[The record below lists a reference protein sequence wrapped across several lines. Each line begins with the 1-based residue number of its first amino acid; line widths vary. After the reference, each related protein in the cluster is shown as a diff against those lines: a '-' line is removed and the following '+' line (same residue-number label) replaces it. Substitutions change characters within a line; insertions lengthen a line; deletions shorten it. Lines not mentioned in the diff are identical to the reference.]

1 MNSLKY
7 SVISKFLF
15 KERLNK
21 IREKKSLYDSMDGN
35 FSAISKFQLER
46 FNKVWDYARVNIPF
60 YAYWASQYNLPDRL
74 ESISELKKFP
84 VLTKDL
90 LQQHESLIF
99 KEGKSYQTVVT
110 GGSTGQPT
118 KFITTP
124 SEKNIEYANTYLGRG
139 AFGIEP
145 LQPTILFW
153 GHSHLFGSGLNGK
166 INEVKRQVL
175 DSIVS
180 IKRLNAYDLST
191 KTIESYVKL
200 LGRLN
205 ADCIIGYTSSIYSIS
220 RFILDNQITLPLFR
234 KLKGVIVTSET
245 VTDHDVSVINAAFG
259 CPVVIEYGMAETSVV
274 AYSTPKE
281 SGLRIFW
288 DSFIA
293 QTSNNNELNLTTIYE
308 RQFPL
313 INYATKDVIEPLIEH
328 ESSLIRINNI
338 KGRSRDNVK
347 IRTLSGDSLELS
359 GILLIHIMKG
369 FSGLF
374 SISYKQ
380 FPNNEVEVYVVPQE
394 GTDVKRLQNS
404 FKAELIKD
412 HPEIDLSAIKVIE
425 TSEVQRTIAGKT
437 LMKVD

>member
-7 SVISKFLF
+7 SVISKLLF
-15 KERLNK
+15 KGRLDK
-21 IREKKSLYDSMDGN
+21 IREKKSLYDNMDGD
-35 FSAISKFQLER
+35 FTAISKFQLER
-46 FNKVWDYARVNIPF
+46 FNNVWGYARVNIPF
-60 YAYWASQYNLPDRL
+60 YAYWASQHNLPDRL
-74 ESISELKKFP
+74 ESIDELKKFP
-84 VLTKDL
+84 ILTKDL

-99 KEGKSYQTVVT
+99 QEGKSYQTVVT

-118 KFITTP
+118 RFITTP
-124 SEKNIEYANTYLGRG
+124 AEKNIEYANTYLGRG

-145 LQPTILFW
+145 LKPTILFW

-205 ADCIIGYTSSIYSIS
+205 ADCIIGYTSSIFSIS
-220 RFILDNQITLPLFR
+220 RFILDNQITLPLFS

-245 VTDHDVSVINAAFG
+245 VTDNDVSVINAAFG
-259 CPVVIEYGMAETSVV
+259 CPVIIEYGMAETSVV

-293 QTSNNNELNLTTIYE
+293 QTNENNELNLTTIYE

-313 INYATKDVIEPLIEH
+313 INYATRDVVEPLVEH
-328 ESSLIRINNI
+328 ESTLIRINNI

-347 IRTLSGDSLELS
+347 VRALSGDSLELS
-359 GILLIHIMKG
+359 GILLVHIMKG

-380 FPNNEVEVYVVPQE
+380 CPNNEVEVHVVPQE

-437 LMKVD
+437 FMKVD